1 MSQVVAQE
9 THVRGSYCQWPLL
22 GLLHLTVCMDKT
34 KTWCNF
40 PVHRW
45 LFYLQFFT
53 CWCQYSSSIVTSTIS
68 SFSKTLFW
76 NLQFEIL
83 KYSHFRTHGEQIQLQ
98 LALPLTC
105 SFSSIFSIPP
115 SFYFL
120 LHLMKLKVI
129 LLYRL
134 ERNINPKKCD
144 FKNRLLFGALQS
156 ARCQESV
163 QWTALLHSL
172 NPT

>member
-1 MSQVVAQE
+1 M
-9 THVRGSYCQWPLL
+9 G
-22 GLLHLTVCMDKT
+22 KT
-34 KTWCNF
+34 KTWYNF

-45 LFYLQFFT
+45 LFHLQFFT

-76 NLQFEIL
+76 NLRFEIL
-83 KYSHFRTHGEQIQLQ
+83 KYSHSRTHGGQIQLQ

-105 SFSSIFSIPP
+105 SFSSVFSIPP

-129 LLYRL
+129 LLPASSRK
-134 ERNINPKKCD
+134 EHPNKCD
-144 FKNRLLFGALQS
+144 FKIWLLFGALQS
-156 ARCQESV
+156 AGCQESV